1 MGSSWERE
9 KTRQVYIKYDVT
21 WGDVIWPDTTCLCH
35 QMPLQRLQHPSTFCE
50 RKEWQLPSLASCKC
64 SWQRPIFWRLVLSLQ
79 ITTVTL
85 FGSRWIWYDHVAVAA
100 HGFAMFRNAS
110 QEGRIVNTASASGP
124 NYNAGAPAAER
135 EMLTNPVTWHRLG
148 AGGCSTPQLG
158 KTMETHGK
166 PMGNK
171 KKPWETHGKPH
182 GKPHGKG
189 KLTETPG
196 ENPCCWRRIVR
207 NSAAVQFPNP
217 FAGVPRMSH
226 GRSWVLPWKRWVK
239 IQEVDSPM
247 VFLKPAWSL
256 TPWCWHGK
264 NLSWKSTPWPLDTS
278 WQTSPGAWERPNHL
292 RKEPRRPS
300 IVPWLSGS

>member
-1 MGSSWERE
+1 MDW
-9 KTRQVYIKYDVT
+9 V
-21 WGDVIWPDTTCLCH
+21 WPCC
-35 QMPLQRLQHPSTFCE
+35 
-50 RKEWQLPSLASCKC
+50 SC
-64 SWQRPIFWRLVLSLQ
+64 SPW
-79 ITTVTL
+79 
-85 FGSRWIWYDHVAVAA
+85 
-100 HGFAMFRNAS
+100 FRNAS

-135 EMLTNPVTWHRLG
+135 EMLTNPVTWHCLG

-166 PMGNK
+166 PMGN
-171 KKPWETHGKPH
+171 PWENQKF
-182 GKPHGKG
+182 
-189 KLTETPG
+189 TESPG
-196 ENPCCWRRIVR
+196 ENRRRIVR

-247 VFLKPAWSL
+247 VFPKPAWSL
-256 TPWCWHGK
+256 TPWCWQGK

>member
-1 MGSSWERE
+1 MDLVWPCCSCSPWFRNVSQCFAGGSHS
-9 KTRQVYIKYDVT
+9 QHSLS
-21 WGDVIWPDTTCLCH
+21 IWS
-35 QMPLQRLQHPSTFCE
+35 QLQRWST
-50 RKEWQLPSLASCKC
+50 
-64 SWQRPIFWRLVLSLQ
+64 
-79 ITTVTL
+79 
-85 FGSRWIWYDHVAVAA
+85 SRWARDANQSSDLAPPWRRW
-100 HGFAMFRNAS
+100 MFNS
-110 QEGRIVNTASASGP
+110 P
-124 NYNAGAPAAER
+124 AGE
-135 EMLTNPVTWHRLG
+135 NN
-148 AGGCSTPQLG
+148 
-158 KTMETHGK
+158 GK
-166 PMGNK
+166 PMGN
-171 KKPWETHGKPH
+171 PWENR
-182 GKPHGKG
+182 
-189 KLTETPG
+189 KLTESPG

-207 NSAAVQFPNP
+207 DSAAVQFPNP

-247 VFLKPAWSL
+247 VFPKPAWSL